1 MNRPNIKNYE
11 EWPFEMPYEYRQ
23 DLEKYCDQLE
33 LTNKL
38 LQEMHENMRCT
49 IKSLQEEKIDGLI
62 LTDENAMKHKGTGW
76 VSLAVYNKKLDEINK
91 LQETNRELKEK
102 LSYEEVATDNECR
115 AKEIYLKALDEAIE
129 ELQDAHFTSLY
140 NMVIPYKEK
149 AKWKEYLLHKAITQ
163 EEKDE

>member
-38 LQEMHENMRCT
+38 LQEMHENMKCT

-91 LQETNRELKEK
+91 LQEANRELKEK

-115 AKEIYLKALDEAIE
+115 AKEIYLKALDKICSYNSLCILNNWGELTKYFTTKE
-129 ELQDAHFTSLY
+129 E
-140 NMVIPYKEK
+140 
-149 AKWKEYLLHKAITQ
+149 WKEWFM
-163 EEKDE
+163 KDE

>member
-38 LQEMHENMRCT
+38 LQEMHENMKCT

-91 LQETNRELKEK
+91 LQEANRELKEK

-115 AKEIYLKALDEAIE
+115 AKEIYLKALDEACHKLWIAEGMMFKEHSKTKE
-129 ELQDAHFTSLY
+129 E
-140 NMVIPYKEK
+140 
-149 AKWKEYLLHKAITQ
+149 WKEYLLHKAITQ